1 MKINKA
7 TLGYLK
13 CTLFQWVFS
22 VCSQQFTLSVTSK
35 TRFFNERSLLS
46 YAKKKKQQNSSKFC
60 WDAAKIIL
68 WHNSVLSKSMGS
80 KGHFERIG
88 SNLVTLLYLLQ
99 TVDAP
104 FPQQLD
110 IPQEPIVH
118 RLLLQPVVCSCQ
130 KERCEKQARGIA
142 RGKRKRRGTQ
152 MWTGERSPFSPS
164 PWRLSFSYARFSGSA
179 CPDYSGTSP
188 LGHLYSRDTSIQGT
202 QKCGAGKMF
211 T

>member
-1 MKINKA
+1 
-7 TLGYLK
+7 
-13 CTLFQWVFS
+13 
-22 VCSQQFTLSVTSK
+22 
-35 TRFFNERSLLS
+35 
-46 YAKKKKQQNSSKFC
+46 
-60 WDAAKIIL
+60 
-68 WHNSVLSKSMGS
+68 MGS

-88 SNLVTLLYLLQ
+88 SNLVTLVYLLQ
-99 TVDAP
+99 TVDTP

-164 PWRLSFSYARFSGSA
+164 PWRISFSYARFSGSA

-188 LGHLYSRDTSIQGT
+188 LGPLYSRDTSIPDPKRVSSSPNGLKNFHGFIYFHRRPHEMQNMCRC
-202 QKCGAGKMF
+202 KRMFGK
-211 T
+211 TIPILCTWCN

>member
-1 MKINKA
+1 
-7 TLGYLK
+7 
-13 CTLFQWVFS
+13 
-22 VCSQQFTLSVTSK
+22 
-35 TRFFNERSLLS
+35 
-46 YAKKKKQQNSSKFC
+46 
-60 WDAAKIIL
+60 
-68 WHNSVLSKSMGS
+68 MGS

-88 SNLVTLLYLLQ
+88 SNLVTLVYLLQ
-99 TVDAP
+99 TVDTP

-164 PWRLSFSYARFSGSA
+164 PRRIFFSYVRFSGSA
-179 CPDYSGTSP
+179 CPDYSGTP
-188 LGHLYSRDTSIQGT
+188 LFKGHLHSRNTKIWCRKNVHIIFVTVTSIERTPLFRGKGHFCGSQSPGFTSIQ
-202 QKCGAGKMF
+202 QRSH
-211 T
+211 